1 MVLRSKEGLNMQ
13 TTLPEI
19 LVRIVKMDGNDETE
33 INADNYSVRL
43 FKPTTIS
50 SAFQCYEVHIDK
62 DSVDT
67 DEYDVPEV
75 FVAKIGQ
82 EKADREGGILQN
94 LYEKGLSVP
103 KVYGRPAWGN
113 SRVSINIILEE
124 FFQGHTLF
132 EDGSRESW
140 LQFATALAEFHKGLW
155 NKNTG
160 VASPRIRDRV
170 NAASWFANRYRQYI
184 PTCKTALSIVDR
196 CTRTFLHGDLVP
208 TNVMISAGEVKFID
222 LNDGGTDPY
231 VLDIARAISCVDP
244 VTIERCCPEP
254 EEFCRAYY
262 ESMQDQLGSFEKF
275 RKNVRAAEF
284 LECSALAQGV
294 ISIRPTAP
302 LEIKYADYMLAR
314 VKEQAER
321 LA

>member
-1 MVLRSKEGLNMQ
+1 MQ
-13 TTLPEI
+13 TSIKEI
-19 LVRIVKMDGNDETE
+19 LTRIVKTDWDDETE
-33 INADNYSVRL
+33 IETENYSVRL
-43 FKPTTIS
+43 FSPTTIS
-50 SAFQCYEVHIDK
+50 SAFQCFEVHIDK
-62 DSVDT
+62 ASVDT

-75 FVAKIGQ
+75 FVVKIGQ
-82 EKADREGGILQN
+82 EKADREGEILEV
-94 LYEKGLSVP
+94 LYEKGFSVP
-103 KVYGRPAWGN
+103 KVYGRIELRNP
-113 SRVSINIILEE
+113 RVSINIILEE
-124 FFQGHTLF
+124 FIQGHTLF
-132 EDGSRESW
+132 EDGSRENW
-140 LQFATALAEFHKGLW
+140 LHFAGSLADFHKGLW
-155 NKNTG
+155 NMDTG
-160 VASPRIRDRV
+160 VVSPRIGNRV

-184 PTCKTALSIVDR
+184 PTCKTALAIVDR

-262 ESMQDQLGSFEKF
+262 DVMQDRLGSFEEF
-275 RKNVRAAEF
+275 RRNVRAAEF